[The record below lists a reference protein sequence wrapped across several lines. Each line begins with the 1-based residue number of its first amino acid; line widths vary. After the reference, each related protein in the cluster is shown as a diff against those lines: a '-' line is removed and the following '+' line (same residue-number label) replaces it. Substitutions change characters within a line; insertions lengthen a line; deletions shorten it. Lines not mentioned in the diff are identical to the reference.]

1 MKEPVFALD
10 GTRWLASFC
19 EALTSPTRDDGSS
32 KSEPRK
38 LIVTP
43 IAHVKR
49 PLTKKEARDRKMQR
63 VGWAWFE
70 QQCAARAAKE
80 G

>member
-1 MKEPVFALD
+1 MPD
-10 GTRWLASFC
+10 PIPASQ
-19 EALTSPTRDDGSS
+19 EETT
-32 KSEPRK
+32 K
-38 LIVTP
+38 LIITP

-63 VGWAWFE
+63 IGWAWFE